1 MRPPPHSSSSQG
13 TGSRTCT
20 RESQTKPAHTH
31 QLLRSDS
38 ITAMHDTR
46 YSSAGERLPVPDSHS
61 SARSPSLPSSLSLLS
76 LFQDAA
82 LRIGC
87 IYLSLSL
94 PSSSLPSPAAL
105 QPCSTSIP
113 LSSSSP
119 LAPLHLL
126 IPLFCEHKKSERQGR
141 CTPPDLCATIS
152 HLKPSPFEGFV
163 FPHNCTETAHSS
175 S

>member
-1 MRPPPHSSSSQG
+1 MRPPPPPPSSSSQG
-13 TGSRTCT
+13 TIGCTCT
-20 RESQTKPAHTH
+20 RESQN
-31 QLLRSDS
+31 QLTRTSRSDP
-38 ITAMHDTR
+38 TASHRCTAHVILQPKSDCQCLTR
-46 YSSAGERLPVPDSHS
+46 TPPLP
-61 SARSPSLPSSLSLLS
+61 LPPFFSLSPLS

-87 IYLSLSL
+87 ISLSLSL
-94 PSSSLPSPAAL
+94 PSSSLPSPASL

-113 LSSSSP
+113 LSSSSL
-119 LAPLHLL
+119 LAPLRLL

-152 HLKPSPFEGFV
+152 CLKPSLFEGFV
-163 FPHNCTETAHSS
+163 FPHNCTEAAHSS